1 MSARTCT
8 PPPGDSYVE
17 SESETKR
24 FYGEEDGWSKER
36 LYRPDLVIT
45 EWRKLASAHNRG
57 IQPRA

>member
-1 MSARTCT
+1 MYTATW
-8 PPPGDSYVE
+8 DSYVE
-17 SESETKR
+17 S
-24 FYGEEDGWSKER
+24 SKER